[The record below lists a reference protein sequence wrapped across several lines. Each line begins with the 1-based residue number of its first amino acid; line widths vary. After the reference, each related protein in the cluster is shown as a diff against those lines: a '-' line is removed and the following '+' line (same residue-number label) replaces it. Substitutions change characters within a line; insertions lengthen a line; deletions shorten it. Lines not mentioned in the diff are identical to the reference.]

1 MGLRVVSYAGVES
14 FLGGMT
20 PILERLKGDKPAVY
34 DSLVEFAAETAELPQ
49 FRDATDHLHYVVE
62 K

>member
-14 FLGGMT
+14 FNGGMT